1 MPVPPIPPAPPSYT
15 AKWWRARGLAKLR
28 KAPTKT
34 SCRNRVRAEL
44 HNSPCIHM
52 FPNRN
57 FKSVPSYTTE
67 RSKNRFSQQRTFSHF
82 PISGGGHRFLVRGG
96 QRGEMNGAREAGRC
110 GGERRETKNVDGY
123 VGAVAACSP
132 ASSGSLAQAV
142 PTLHPPPS
150 YSPYPPS
157 LIIHSEQYMPS
168 GRKAGSN
175 ASYSSRP
182 HVDETERKFV
192 YCTRRIVRYYT

>member
-1 MPVPPIPPAPPSYT
+1 MVES
-15 AKWWRARGLAKLR
+15 ARPGLR

-110 GGERRETKNVDGY
+110 GGERRESKNVDGY
-123 VGAVAACSP
+123 VGAVEACSP
-132 ASSGSLAQAV
+132 ASSGSLVQA
-142 PTLHPPPS
+142 PTLHPPPH
-150 YSPYPPS
+150 PPIPLHPLLS
-157 LIIHSEQYMPS
+157 SIQNNTCHRVEKLEAMP
-168 GRKAGSN
+168 AT
-175 ASYSSRP
+175 A
-182 HVDETERKFV
+182 HDLT
-192 YCTRRIVRYYT
+192 